1 MLGYAV
7 GETIE
12 ENEDVAI
19 VRGDVEMVRGREEG
33 GIAKGLDVGG

>member
-1 MLGYAV
+1 V

-12 ENEDVAI
+12 ENVGVAI
-19 VRGDVEMVRGREEG
+19 VRGEVDILNGRVDG